1 MKVVICLLAAVLSIS
16 TAFQVPTIPGS
27 RAVSQKECR
36 HHRYPTFLRA
46 EGGDDNADLLFVKST
61 LETQYP
67 NFYKILSKNDAVW
80 KALAN
85 AEGGG
90 FTIFAPNAAAFA
102 ALGQNKWDQL
112 LDARNLEQTE
122 KIGAFHVIAETVTAE
137 QLFNRYVCAAS
148 FPQEFGVLWTNLK
161 GGTVFHSLITLA
173 YYSWLFWSSLSI
185 LLLYQMKWWYPY
197 ISW

>member
-1 MKVVICLLAAVLSIS
+1 MKNFICLLTVVSTCFLS
-16 TAFQVPTIPGS
+16 TAFHVPTISSS
-27 RAVSQKECR
+27 RAISHPR
-36 HHRYPTFLRA
+36 LPSTFLKA
-46 EGGDDNADLLFVKST
+46 EGGGGDDNADLLLVKST

-102 ALGQNKWDQL
+102 ALGQQKWEQL

-137 QLFNRYVCAAS
+137 QLFNRYVPFA
-148 FPQEFGVLWTNLK
+148 G
-161 GGTVFHSLITLA
+161 
-173 YYSWLFWSSLSI
+173 
-185 LLLYQMKWWYPY
+185 
-197 ISW
+197 